1 MGLLYWSQSMV
12 GSLLMRAHL
21 VLIALAFLVVS
32 PAIILA
38 QESDSQES
46 AQCTFEDG
54 KQMVAHYNKLSVGKN
69 DQPPMGKPWAPGGK
83 AMTLFTEA
91 EVSLSGKSIPTG
103 GYTMWTIPGKKDW
116 SLIVSKNTSA
126 GSAYNGA
133 QDIARAQ
140 DGRRHAAGW
149 RERIQ
154 SVFFGH
160 LGPKVCELNIVYGK
174 VRAWVEFKEK

>member
-21 VLIALAFLVVS
+21 VLITLAFLVVS

-126 GSAYNGA
+126 GSAYDGA

-140 DGRRHAAGW
+140 MDGGMLPDG
-149 RERIQ
+149 EKEFK
-154 SVFFGH
+154 VFFGH